1 MSAPRAE
8 ICVEPF
14 DHSSGTDAH
23 GPVLIFWFE
32 ARPRRFP
39 PAQRWRRRQRVAR
52 YPAVQPVMALSILD
66 AVRTANGS
74 AMPQSWPVPR
84 RFALRISALFSFPSQ
99 IDRPVCPPGCIGLL
113 TQLTPSPAGK
123 YSERHP
129 ARPALADARPL
140 ELTPSAR
147 QTARGIAS
155 AQSPEA
161 DPVAGTFQRAC
172 PHLEDV
178 EMIKTIGVR
187 RNAVRI
193 PPAHERRAGRP
204 LQSSNDLERMPVNS
218 PCQPYE
224 PGSSSPNSECTYW
237 EP

>member
-1 MSAPRAE
+1 
-8 ICVEPF
+8 
-14 DHSSGTDAH
+14 
-23 GPVLIFWFE
+23 
-32 ARPRRFP
+32 
-39 PAQRWRRRQRVAR
+39 
-52 YPAVQPVMALSILD
+52 
-66 AVRTANGS
+66 
-74 AMPQSWPVPR
+74 MPQFWPVAR

-99 IDRPVCPPGCIGLL
+99 IDRPVCLPGCIGLL

-147 QTARGIAS
+147 QTARGVAS

-187 RNAVRI
+187 RNAVR
-193 PPAHERRAGRP
+193 
-204 LQSSNDLERMPVNS
+204 PVNS

-224 PGSSSPNSECTYW
+224 PGSSSPNSECTLGALIHKAFPIRVCHEAFVTRPCFVTRPW
-237 EP
+237 L